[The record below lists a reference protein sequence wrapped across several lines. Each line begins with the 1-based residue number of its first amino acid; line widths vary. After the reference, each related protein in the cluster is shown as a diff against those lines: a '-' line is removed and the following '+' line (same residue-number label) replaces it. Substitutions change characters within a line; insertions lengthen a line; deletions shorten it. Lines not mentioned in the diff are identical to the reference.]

1 VRPRDITGRVLS
13 RPLQSPYAP
22 SANSLFRK
30 RWLWGALF
38 LWLLWMSVLSDHS
51 LLNIARMR
59 LQLANTNSEIAKV
72 RSDARHLDEQL
83 TDPGARREHAEAMLR
98 QQGMLRPGEIQYRL
112 GGAATDSLR
121 R

>member
-1 VRPRDITGRVLS
+1 MRPRDITGRVLG

-22 SANSLFRK
+22 SASSLFGK
-30 RWLWGALF
+30 KWIWGALF

-51 LLNIARMR
+51 LLNIARMKH
-59 LQLANTNSEIAKV
+59 QLATTQSKV
-72 RSDARHLDEQL
+72 ARVKADARTLEEQL
-83 TDPGARREHAEAMLR
+83 NDPEARREHAEVMLR

-112 GGAATDSLR
+112 GGAATDSAR